1 MTFPD
6 LIKAAIRA
14 MWRRRVIMLMPL
26 LIVIPLTVLAAL
38 FWPTRYE
45 TTALILLQEYKGLT
59 GNVPNYL
66 RAQELKEK
74 INSLEALIQSE
85 YIIQRTLARDQKEEL
100 SKTDLE
106 EYRKRI
112 TVEQVGN
119 QFVSVALIG
128 EKSEGLGDEL
138 SLILTTLFESLLI
151 SDGNALNAPRFVIR
165 KHREDLAEI
174 EKRLREAGATNNPEL
189 VAGIESQRA
198 ALLAA
203 NDDFQAT
210 QNHVA
215 ELRAKLAGEAE
226 GTGFELDVMNSPPAV
241 LLNKLEG
248 LRKTSE
254 EKGDADAVAKLAGF
268 IEAARVIDTAA
279 RSGEATRARRDAE
292 KEKLTSLEEAM
303 RERTALEMQA
313 ERLRQRAALFEQ
325 RLSAA
330 GQPADMQLLS
340 APAQIQIIDRPKD
353 PRQSLN
359 SRLKIL
365 LAGIVAAFAMSG
377 AFALLS
383 EQLDTRLRD
392 TASLKTLAGVP
403 VIVFPPGAFGNDAP
417 PATANAPPSTG
428 SALATT

>member
-66 RAQELKEK
+66 RTQELKEK

-128 EKSEGLGDEL
+128 DKSEGLGDEL

-226 GTGFELDVMNSPPAV
+226 GTGFALDVMNSTPAV

-248 LRKTSE
+248 LRKTHQE
-254 EKGDADAVAKLAGF
+254 NGDIDAASKMTGFIEWSVTALLDGIFGIALGAAIIPLATKVMAPLWAKVAKLRG
-268 IEAARVIDTAA
+268 
-279 RSGEATRARRDAE
+279 
-292 KEKLTSLEEAM
+292 
-303 RERTALEMQA
+303 
-313 ERLRQRAALFEQ
+313 
-325 RLSAA
+325 
-330 GQPADMQLLS
+330 
-340 APAQIQIIDRPKD
+340 
-353 PRQSLN
+353 
-359 SRLKIL
+359 
-365 LAGIVAAFAMSG
+365 
-377 AFALLS
+377 
-383 EQLDTRLRD
+383 
-392 TASLKTLAGVP
+392 
-403 VIVFPPGAFGNDAP
+403 
-417 PATANAPPSTG
+417 
-428 SALATT
+428 

>member
-66 RAQELKEK
+66 RTQELKEK

-128 EKSEGLGDEL
+128 DKSEGLGDEL

-165 KHREDLAEI
+165 KHREDLAAI

-198 ALLAA
+198 AVLAA

-226 GTGFELDVMNSPPAV
+226 GAGFEMDVMSSPPAV

-268 IEAARVIDTAA
+268 IESARVIDTAA

-428 SALATT
+428 SAVATT

>member
-38 FWPTRYE
+38 LWPTRYE

-128 EKSEGLGDEL
+128 DKSEGLGDEL

-403 VIVFPPGAFGNDAP
+403 VIVFPPGAFGKDAP